1 MSTDTTNEAAPLP
14 FNQNRLLDHVK
25 DLLKLKND
33 AALARTL
40 TVAPPVISKI
50 RHNRLQVGAAVKVR
64 ILETTDMN
72 IHELNHLI
80 GTVAA

>member
-1 MSTDTTNEAAPLP
+1 MNTATTNEAIPLP

-25 DLLKLKND
+25 EKLRLKND

-40 TVAPPVISKI
+40 DVAPPVISKI
-50 RHNRLQVGAAVKVR
+50 RHNRLSVGAAVKIR

-72 IHELNHLI
+72 IREVNYLI
-80 GTVAA
+80 GTAAA